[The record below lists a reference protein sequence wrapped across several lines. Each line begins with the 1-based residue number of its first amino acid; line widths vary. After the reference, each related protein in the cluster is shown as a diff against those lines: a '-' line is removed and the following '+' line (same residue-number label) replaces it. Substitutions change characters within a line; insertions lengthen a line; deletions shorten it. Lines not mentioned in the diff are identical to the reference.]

1 MDINRKNIMD
11 KKDFLSDGVFDKESY
26 EGLMIS
32 AREDGILQI
41 GIQLEED
48 KVLKVDEAR
57 GEDVRQKLAEWAPQ
71 IGAIQKKWKENASS
85 DNTSFFPGNTGFFPV
100 GSSIFG
106 AIFPQQEK
114 EKSSFV
120 ENNPRKH

>member
-71 IGAIQKKWKENASS
+71 IGAIQKQWKENASS
-85 DNTSFFPGNTGFFPV
+85 DNTSFFPV